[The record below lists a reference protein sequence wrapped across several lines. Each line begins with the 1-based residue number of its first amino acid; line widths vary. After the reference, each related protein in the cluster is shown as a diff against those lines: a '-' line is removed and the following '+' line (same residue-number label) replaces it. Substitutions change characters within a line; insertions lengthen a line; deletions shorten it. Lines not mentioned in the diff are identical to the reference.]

1 MSVAYSEAMSAQ
13 AIEGEVVV
21 LGPDGVGVSLT
32 PEAAEESARRISA
45 AAQQARHQSAEPPD
59 EA

>member
-32 PEAAEESARRISA
+32 PEAAEESARRINA
-45 AAQQARHQSAEPPD
+45 AAQEARGQEPGFED
-59 EA
+59 DA